1 MKAAVV
7 EAALWMTTKEMIMI
21 MLLMILMVMVKAVWD
36 SDGVECD
43 RNSKGDADND
53 KGLIMLMSK

>member
-1 MKAAVV
+1 MV

-53 KGLIMLMSK
+53 KGLIMLMS